1 MEKEKKTPE
10 FRSERVAKLP
20 NYIKKG
26 IEQLGANFGELFKSK
41 QESKFLL
48 GKMVQDEKVRTALV
62 ALTRTLLNIGISV
75 VDVIP
80 GIGEVVSIGADLA
93 KLTKF
98 DLTPDVSKGI
108 AWGSEILELFTGG
121 TFPTHVIETTFQV
134 IKDIPRIKVGL
145 KKAKEIWSAHRAVVK
160 SEKVQKAAAVFT
172 PAPITA

>member
-1 MEKEKKTPE
+1 MEKEKNSE

-20 NYIKKG
+20 DYIKSG
-26 IEQLGANFGELFKSK
+26 IERLGADFGELFKSK

-75 VDVIP
+75 IDLIP

-121 TFPTHVIETTFQV
+121 VLPTHAIETTFQV

-145 KKAKEIWSAHRAVVK
+145 KKAKEIWSAHQAVVK
-160 SEKVQKAAAVFT
+160 SKKVQDAAAVFA
-172 PAPITA
+172 PAPMTA